1 VLRYLAGLAAC
12 VMAAASP
19 LIVQAQQNR
28 SSPPVRGASDPAQAK
43 ALLMQMAD
51 YLARAQAFSVTVDAS
66 YDVVQDSGQKI
77 EFGEIRHV
85 LLRRPDDL
93 RIDLEERDGAKEQV
107 FFDGQKLTLFSP
119 GENIYASL
127 KRPGS
132 VDDTIDYFVYALQ
145 TRIPLSVLLETSLP
159 RTLEQGVTT
168 ISAVGDETLA
178 GRAVEHLAARA
189 KNVDFQVWI
198 ATGAKPVPLRVLIT
212 YKFAPGQPQF
222 SASLSDWNFHP
233 NIEPSEF
240 AFVPPAGAESV
251 TFMVP
256 ASSTP
261 VRAGSGGQ

>member
-1 VLRYLAGLAAC
+1 
-12 VMAAASP
+12 MAAASP
-19 LIVQAQQNR
+19 VIVQAQQSP
-28 SSPPVRGASDPAQAK
+28 SSPPVQGESGSGQAK

-51 YLARAQAFSVTVDAS
+51 YLARAQAFSVTVNAS

-77 EFGEIRHV
+77 EFGEIRHI

-93 RIDLEERDGAKEQV
+93 RIDLEQRDGAKELV

-145 TRIPLSVLLETSLP
+145 TRIPLSVLLATSLP
-159 RTLEQGVTT
+159 RVLAQGVTA
-168 ISAVGDETLA
+168 ISAVGDEMLA
-178 GRAVEHLAARA
+178 GRDVEHLAARA

-198 ATGAKPVPLRVLIT
+198 ATGAEPVPLRVLIT
-212 YKFAPGQPQF
+212 YKFATGQPQF

-233 NIEPSEF
+233 KIDPSEF
-240 AFVPPAGAESV
+240 VFVPPAGAESV
-251 TFMVP
+251 AFMVP
-256 ASSTP
+256 ASNNP